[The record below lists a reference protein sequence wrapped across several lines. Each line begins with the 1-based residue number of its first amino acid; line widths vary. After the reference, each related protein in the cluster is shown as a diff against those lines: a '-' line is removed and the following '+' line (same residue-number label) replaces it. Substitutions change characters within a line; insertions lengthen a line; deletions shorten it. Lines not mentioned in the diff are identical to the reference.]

1 MLLLLL
7 ARACTLCGCVTG
19 AAADQDLHVHNHVL
33 TGCVETFSNSTTLPP
48 LSPVARYEPSPSNS
62 TAEITSAAS
71 QYTQKQRW
79 RSQAC
84 NWAPGWVWPRPGEE
98 AGLQKQEDVPKRSDQ
113 LHHRDLRALL
123 RTPWDARM
131 CMDASPERALA
142 SWPICCL
149 TSRFFARSRLTV
161 LDFLAGCA
169 LSKALQELPFHRRS
183 LLCTLQSPNHLLLET
198 SYRLLILG
206 SARAFGCDKT

>member
-1 MLLLLL
+1 
-7 ARACTLCGCVTG
+7 
-19 AAADQDLHVHNHVL
+19 
-33 TGCVETFSNSTTLPP
+33 
-48 LSPVARYEPSPSNS
+48 
-62 TAEITSAAS
+62 
-71 QYTQKQRW
+71 
-79 RSQAC
+79 
-84 NWAPGWVWPRPGEE
+84 
-98 AGLQKQEDVPKRSDQ
+98 
-113 LHHRDLRALL
+113 
-123 RTPWDARM
+123 M